1 MKVLNVSRITKAYS
15 SFKLCEVSFGVEKG
29 TIMGL
34 IGRNGAGKSTVLK
47 SILNIVHADSGTVT
61 FFDMDMKQN
70 ESEIKQRI
78 GYAGGT
84 VDFFKKRKIRDIIAV
99 TKCFYKDWDEK
110 SNQKYMKLFELS
122 EEKTPSELS
131 QGMKVKLNLVMAL
144 SHKAELLIL
153 DEPTS
158 GLDPVSREEILM
170 IFKYLKSQGVSILFS
185 THITSDLE
193 KCADEITYIREGEI
207 VYSGSLDG
215 FMQGQSLDDV
225 MMEYEKEAFY
235 EKFDL

>member
-1 MKVLNVSRITKAYS
+1 MPGDL
-15 SFKLCEVSFGVEKG
+15 
-29 TIMGL
+29 
-34 IGRNGAGKSTVLK
+34 
-47 SILNIVHADSGTVT
+47 SGEAE
-61 FFDMDMKQN
+61 N
-70 ESEIKQRI
+70 
-78 GYAGGT
+78 
-84 VDFFKKRKIRDIIAV
+84 
-99 TKCFYKDWDEK
+99 
-110 SNQKYMKLFELS
+110 S